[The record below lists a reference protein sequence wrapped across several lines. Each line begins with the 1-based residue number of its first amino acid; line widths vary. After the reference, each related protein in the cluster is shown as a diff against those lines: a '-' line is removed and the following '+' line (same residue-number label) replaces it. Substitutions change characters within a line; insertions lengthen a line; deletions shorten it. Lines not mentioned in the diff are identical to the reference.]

1 MVINARYEI
10 LVNHSYDCVVSSLSG
25 HYTETKVKVVSN
37 GNEDCTVYLG
47 ANTHQGNTISTL
59 NCEVETYNNETIDF
73 DTSSPHTTAHFIHTA
88 TAGENTTSTGAM
100 STGVGTTTAYT

>member
-1 MVINARYEI
+1 MVNSRFEI
-10 LVNHSYDCVVSSLSG
+10 LVNHSYDCTISSLAG

-47 ANTHQGNTISTL
+47 ANTYAGNTVFLS
-59 NCEVETYNNETIDF
+59 CEVETFNGETVDF

-88 TAGENTTSTGAM
+88 TAGANTTTTGAM
-100 STGVGTTTAYT
+100 PTGAGTTTAYT